1 MQKPAKRIE
10 GVEVD
15 DEGNEGDATDDN
27 DKKKLLPASHY
38 IGEKYLWEMTEPS
51 YPVQQAEGNVE
62 SVAVVPSTRIDIA
75 HKIGQDQ
82 QPRFLEDEGIYI
94 GKTPIVPKSKNQ
106 NKVEHRIIMEN
117 RNSKWFGTDGK
128 LVALPNP
135 IGKKATRPPHFEEDQ
150 GHGNKTFYCPPTLPG
165 PDGLPAPVTTSG
177 KMAASANI
185 QQCQLEIDL
194 SSIVFDHHHL
204 FSLEHFL
211 STKLAATYSS
221 YSRLRLN
228 IVAKDLDKRL
238 EVLYQSSDELKAK
251 EWSVEEKEF
260 QERRLE
266 TYRTEIKT
274 IRTER
279 DSDSQQEREL
289 VRTLLGYWKDVRE
302 LRNRQGYSTTNH
314 KIAIKKESVNQTADK
329 LRWEREIGR
338 ELQFK
343 KEEHETN
350 FQENMKSFRLA
361 MDSWKETHHRRK
373 EARKRQKQ
381 RQKDAEK
388 GSGTA
393 DANEMAD
400 DEALLAEPEQTK
412 PEMPAAWN
420 EAKVRK
426 ELEDHALLCRRA
438 PGEPK
443 IYLELLTNHS
453 GTNET
458 QDNRELNR
466 RNAVSKTKIFTRIFF
481 NGKEVCQSSAK
492 VLSQDFV
499 VQLGQI
505 FPIQIL
511 QLPESLTLQI
521 IEGGTLKTTVLAEI
535 KLPLCESTQ
544 TLSEVVLEP
553 IEFKSDLKINHD
565 HAGLGAGLNFPV
577 TYDGS
582 EISHDRVNGK
592 VFARVGWARG
602 ADGTI
607 LSPPIDQWNP
617 KNDSKLDPLKEVMD
631 IDGKIDAIKL
641 EEWISKARLDPND
654 PENEELIAR

>member
-1 MQKPAKRIE
+1 M
-10 GVEVD
+10 
-15 DEGNEGDATDDN
+15 TDDN
-27 DKKKLLPASHY
+27 DKKTLLPASHY
-38 IGEKYLWEMTEPS
+38 IGEKYLWEMTKPS
-51 YPVQQAEGNVE
+51 DPVQKTMEATECI
-62 SVAVVPSTRIDIA
+62 SIVPTSRIDLA
-75 HKIGQDQ
+75 DKIGQDQ

-94 GKTPIVPKSKNQ
+94 GKTPVVPKSKNQ
-106 NKVEHRIIMEN
+106 NKVEHRIIMQSQ
-117 RNSKWFGTDGK
+117 NSKWFGTDGK

-135 IGKKATRPPHFEEDQ
+135 VGKKATRPPHFEEDQ
-150 GHGNKTFYCPPTLPG
+150 DHGTTTFYCPPSLPG
-165 PDGLPAPVTTSG
+165 PDGLPAAVTPSG
-177 KMAASANI
+177 KMANI

-221 YSRLRLN
+221 YSKLRLN
-228 IVAKDLDKRL
+228 MVAKDLDKRL
-238 EVLYQSSDELKAK
+238 DVLYQSSDELKAK
-251 EWSVEEKEF
+251 EWCTEEKEF

-266 TYRTEIKT
+266 SYRTEMKAMRI
-274 IRTER
+274 ER

-289 VRTLLGYWKDVRE
+289 VRSLLGMWKDVRE
-302 LRNRQGYSTTNH
+302 IRNRKGYSTTSH
-314 KIAIKKESVNQTADK
+314 RIAIKKESVNQTADK
-329 LRWEREIGR
+329 LRWEREIMR

-343 KEEHETN
+343 REEHESN

-361 MDSWKETHHRRK
+361 MDAWKDTHNRRK

-381 RQKDAEK
+381 RQKDAER

-400 DEALLAEPEQTK
+400 DEALLAEPEETK
-412 PEMPAAWN
+412 PEMPAVWN
-420 EAKVRK
+420 EAKMKK
-426 ELEDHALLCRRA
+426 ELEEHALMCRRA

-458 QDNRELNR
+458 SHDNRELNR

-492 VLSQDFV
+492 SLTQDFV
-499 VQLGQI
+499 VQVGQI

-521 IEGGTLKTTVLAEI
+521 IEGGTLKTTVLAEV

-544 TLSEVVLEP
+544 TLSSESLLQP

-577 TYDGS
+577 NDDGS
-582 EISHDRVNGK
+582 EISHEYVHGK
-592 VFARVGWARG
+592 VFARVGWAKG
-602 ADGTI
+602 SDGSI
-607 LSPPIDQWNP
+607 LSPPVDQWNP
-617 KNDSKLDPLKEVMD
+617 KTDLKLDPLKEVMD
-631 IDGKIDAIKL
+631 IDGKMNAIKL

-654 PENEELIAR
+654 PENEELMAR